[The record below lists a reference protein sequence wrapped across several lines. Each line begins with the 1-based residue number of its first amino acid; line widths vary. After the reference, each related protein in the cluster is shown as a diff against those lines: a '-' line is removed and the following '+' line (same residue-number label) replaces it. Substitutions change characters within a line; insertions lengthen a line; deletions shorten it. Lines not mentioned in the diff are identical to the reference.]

1 LQVPKCWLHWINIGS
16 MLNSGSLGPYSGLPQ
31 AAASNGQELQ
41 GLRGLRGLRGTQR
54 FSCTGRMRD
63 AGAVAVAGAAW
74 GAHSIHRRVG
84 RKQNEH
90 RNGLSRCLM
99 ILLWCSI
106 LFYICSYHFTDVAH
120 NLVLTWWFLWYE
132 PISLVNW
139 FAVSCSD
146 QWKPV
151 VLVEVFWNMILRF
164 DEVFDKNCVEVTW
177 GWKWCVNVVSCY
189 EDENFASLGRFSC
202 GKMGKL
208 RKAPWHRAGPLPCA
222 IFLGGIFFLVTCA
235 SAWSRRM
242 ALCTAHP
249 KATNSQ
255 IFPLYP
261 VALWVCLKIY
271 GIIIYRFWEYMV
283 SICFNIH
290 VPPFPMD
297 YHHLLHGMLNFTKSD
312 GRSQHLRKKAPA
324 SSLAF
329 QQ

>member
-1 LQVPKCWLHWINIGS
+1 MFYIVL
-16 MLNSGSLGPYSGLPQ
+16 Y
-31 AAASNGQELQ
+31 
-41 GLRGLRGLRGTQR
+41 
-54 FSCTGRMRD
+54 
-63 AGAVAVAGAAW
+63 
-74 GAHSIHRRVG
+74 
-84 RKQNEH
+84 
-90 RNGLSRCLM
+90 
-99 ILLWCSI
+99 CSI
-106 LFYICSYHFTDVAH
+106 YVSYHFTYVAH

-151 VLVEVFWNMILRF
+151 VLVEVFWNMNPRF
-164 DEVFDKNCVEVTW
+164 DEVFDKKCVEVTW

-189 EDENFASLGRFSC
+189 EDESLRAWAGSAVENGKASESPIF
-202 GKMGKL
+202 
-208 RKAPWHRAGPLPCA
+208 HRAGPLPCA

-261 VALWVCLKIY
+261 VALWVCVKTY
-271 GIIIYRFWEYMV
+271 GIIIYGFWEYMV

-297 YHHLLHGMLNFTKSD
+297 DHHFLHGMLNFTKSD